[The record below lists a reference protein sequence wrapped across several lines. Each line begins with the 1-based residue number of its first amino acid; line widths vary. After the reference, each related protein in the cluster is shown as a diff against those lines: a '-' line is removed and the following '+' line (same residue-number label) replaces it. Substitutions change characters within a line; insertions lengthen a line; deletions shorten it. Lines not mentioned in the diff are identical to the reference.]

1 MRFLILVIFVSLVA
15 SEGRAQSVFQD
26 YYDQMDY
33 LTQRDMII
41 SQNVANADTPGYK
54 PKELKKKGSG
64 DNSVSLKATNP
75 MHFSVDGS
83 NAGYEVSDAEIL
95 ELKPNGNAVTLENEL
110 YKKSENSMRLQEA
123 TNMYNKSRGMLKTA
137 ILGNK

>member
-1 MRFLILVIFVSLVA
+1 MRFVILIMLISFLCVEVK
-15 SEGRAQSVFQD
+15 AQSVFQN

-64 DNSVSLKATNP
+64 DSSVSLKTTDP
-75 MHFSVDGS
+75 KHFSMDGS
-83 NAGYEVSDAEIL
+83 NSGYEVSDAEIL

-110 YKKSENSMRLQEA
+110 YKKSENSIRLQEA

>member
-1 MRFLILVIFVSLVA
+1 MRFVFLILFISFFCAEV
-15 SEGRAQSVFQD
+15 RAQSVFQD

-41 SQNVANADTPGYK
+41 SQNLANADTPGYK

-64 DNSVSLKATNP
+64 DSSVSLKTTNP
-75 MHFSVDGS
+75 MHFGVDES
-83 NAGYEVSDAEIL
+83 ASGYEVSDAEIL